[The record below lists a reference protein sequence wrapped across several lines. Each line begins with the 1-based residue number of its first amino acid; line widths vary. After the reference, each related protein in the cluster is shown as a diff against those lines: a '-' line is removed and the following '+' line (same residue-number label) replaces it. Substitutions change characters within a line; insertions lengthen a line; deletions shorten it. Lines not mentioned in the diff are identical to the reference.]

1 MGHLHSDPGGANSLA
16 RGRAA
21 GTGQRLNYFA
31 YGSNMSL
38 ARLRARVPSA
48 EKIGSFILAGH
59 SLRFHKRGR
68 DGSGKCD
75 AFVTN
80 SAEDIIVGVLFTID
94 ADEKAHL
101 DRIEGLGCGYENKW
115 VCVSDGGGLE
125 YEAAT
130 YYASSVDGTLKPYSW
145 YKHHV
150 LVGARESG
158 LPVDYIH
165 AIERVEHLDDPDSSR
180 DRLERAVHL
189 PGQLVANVVVT

>member
-1 MGHLHSDPGGANSLA
+1 MEHLHSGPGGANSLA
-16 RGRAA
+16 RGSAA
-21 GTGQRLNYFA
+21 DSGERLNYFA

-48 EKIGSFILAGH
+48 EKIGPFILAGH
-59 SLRFHKRGR
+59 SLRFHKCGR

-80 SAEDIIVGVLFTID
+80 NAEDTVVGVLFTID
-94 ADEKAHL
+94 AHEKAHL
-101 DRIEGLGCGYENKW
+101 DRIEGLGCGYEHKW
-115 VCVSDGGGLE
+115 VCVSDGSGLE
-125 YEAAT
+125 YKAAT
-130 YYASSVDGTLKPYSW
+130 YYASSMDGTLKPYSW

-158 LPVDYIH
+158 LPVDYINT
-165 AIERVEHLDDPDSSR
+165 IERVEHLDDPDSSR

-189 PGQLVANVVVT
+189 PGQLVANVAVP